1 MTVFL
6 SWSDCPPDPRS
17 RRCRLHHDLNPAH
30 RSGQWRVADSPSGGP
45 ECCPAA
51 QHQRNDVTSSISAIT
66 NSTNTKSLHIEADQ
80 ANINVLA
87 SVASISVDNTAQT
100 QENMEDGGG
109 QEGAGHVL
117 CSRGLR
123 GAAYLSW
130 NWDLQFAFLWSS
142 DRYHCLFLEGLEKP
156 DVLMGHV
163 GPRE

>member
-1 MTVFL
+1 M
-6 SWSDCPPDPRS
+6 
-17 RRCRLHHDLNPAH
+17 
-30 RSGQWRVADSPSGGP
+30 
-45 ECCPAA
+45 
-51 QHQRNDVTSSISAIT
+51 
-66 NSTNTKSLHIEADQ
+66 
-80 ANINVLA
+80 
-87 SVASISVDNTAQT
+87 
-100 QENMEDGGG
+100 

-117 CSRGLR
+117 GSRGLR